1 MTGDSELR
9 DTLLGGLGWTSL
21 TISVDLPLV
30 TSEMIDLIVERY
42 ARCNKPA
49 PDHCGST
56 RDKEKAW
63 SRREYVLEAG
73 SRHLI
78 PAGINVID
86 GRRIDEEEVAVN
98 VNASQDLRIAER
110 LFSEGSCGGINH
122 AG

>member
-1 MTGDSELR
+1 
-9 DTLLGGLGWTSL
+9 
-21 TISVDLPLV
+21 
-30 TSEMIDLIVERY
+30 MIDLIVERY

-49 PDHCGST
+49 LTIAVPLETKKRLGLGGN
-56 RDKEKAW
+56 
-63 SRREYVLEAG
+63 VLEVG

-86 GRRIDEEEVAVN
+86 GGRIDEEEVAVN

-110 LFSEGSCGGINH
+110 LFSEGSCGGIKH